1 MDGKWS
7 PCSVE
12 YSTIEGSCI
21 DGKGGGCVTGGIGAG
36 GGGGVVVVGRAAM
49 AAIIAVWLAST
60 AAVSFAFCSMRA
72 RKASPVA
79 IVDSG

>member
-1 MDGKWS
+1 M
-7 PCSVE
+7 V
-12 YSTIEGSCI
+12 
-21 DGKGGGCVTGGIGAG
+21 GGIGAG
-36 GGGGVVVVGRAAM
+36 GGVGVVVVGKAAM